1 MEEAIERAA
10 REMLGKGSFSARFKA
25 SFGCSIAVVAQLYA
39 LINNETTFQIK
50 HLLWG
55 LLFLKQYSIETT
67 HARFVRVD
75 EKTFRKWAWKA
86 IEHLSDLD
94 IVGFV

>member
-1 MEEAIERAA
+1 MERAA
-10 REMLGKGSFSARFKA
+10 RDILGEGSFVARFKA
-25 SFGCSIAVVAQLYA
+25 SFGCSVAVVARLHA
-39 LINNETTFQIK
+39 LISNTTTFQIK

-67 HARFVRVD
+67 HARFVKVD

-86 IEHLSDLD
+86 VEHLSDLD
-94 IVGFV
+94 IVGFL